1 MQEVDHQQPGGEAVG
16 TAVAKRRQMLEEE
29 KETIGRRPFVE
40 IQRET
45 KKFRQDIFKRRH
57 KAKALKIQTRQSPSG
72 QQL

>member
-1 MQEVDHQQPGGEAVG
+1 MQEVDEQQPEGESVN

-40 IQRET
+40 IQGET

-57 KAKALKIQTRQSPSG
+57 KAKALKKQSSQSPSS
-72 QQL
+72 QKL